1 MDYILKENRK
11 ITKIV
16 FLSLGFYNKIT
27 WTKKNRF
34 TTTISH
40 ANSSVLS
47 IKKSLQKKQCKKFLN
62 ELKEAS
68 ELSVWTQDIISQHH
82 Q

>member
-27 WTKKNRF
+27 WTKKKKTDSKQPFLTLIQVYSALKNLYKK
-34 TTTISH
+34 
-40 ANSSVLS
+40 NSEKNS
-47 IKKSLQKKQCKKFLN
+47 
-62 ELKEAS
+62 
-68 ELSVWTQDIISQHH
+68 
-82 Q
+82 